1 MNKYLLLILHLCF
14 CTANFSLMAD
24 TIPAFPG
31 AEGHGRFT
39 TGGRGGL
46 VYHVTSL
53 EDDPVNPK
61 FGTLRYF
68 LNKTEKRTI
77 VFDVSGTIFLKDAL
91 NINAGNL
98 TIAGQTAPG
107 DGICLAGYPVHVNSS
122 NIIIRF
128 LRFRMGDLDPNNE
141 DDALGGRGIKN
152 IVIDHCSC
160 SWSVDECVSFYGNE
174 NLTLQWC
181 IISESLRHSNHEKG
195 NHGYGGIWGG
205 ANTSFHHNLLAH
217 HSSRTPRL
225 GAADNTDG
233 RDNVDLRNNVIYNY
247 GLVVGCYG
255 AEGMD
260 ANIIN
265 CYYKPGPSTK
275 TNHNRRSMIIG
286 IGANTTDSA
295 RPKWGK
301 YYIAGNWCSSLS
313 DTYKLPTDSYERNT
327 CLDNWNYGVYNNISE
342 PISAQEKAAMRLS
355 EPNNPGL
362 VTTHTAQVAFEK
374 VLGTAGCS
382 LQRDEIDLRIV
393 DETRRGTATFKG
405 SYTAVGGIIDSQ
417 NDLKPAGAGSDWS
430 PWPTLNSTEPPK
442 DTDQDGM
449 PDAWEEARGLNPRY
463 PLDRN
468 DIAENGYTNLE
479 NYLNSLVEEIVRQEL
494 SDYEFVT
501 GSGQN
506 DLPAAINPP
515 MVAKQKKENNKVWY
529 DLSGRPIES
538 PNARGLYIRRGE
550 KLVIR

>member
-1 MNKYLLLILHLCF
+1 MATKAFQKIYTKITQITKATCSLKAANVGNEELATVDGKLAQVVKIIGDEVTLQVFGGTEGLRTNAEVVFMGKAPSLNVGDQLI
-14 CTANFSLMAD
+14 
-24 TIPAFPG
+24 
-31 AEGHGRFT
+31 GRFFNAFGDPID
-39 TGGRGGL
+39 GGPVPEGKEVEIGGP
-46 VYHVTSL
+46 S
-53 EDDPVNPK
+53 VNPVRRK
-61 FGTLRYF
+61 QPSELIATGIAGIDLNNTL
-68 LNKTEKRTI
+68 
-77 VFDVSGTIFLKDAL
+77 VSGQKIPFFADPDQPYNQVMANVAL
-91 NINAGNL
+91 RA
-98 TIAGQTAPG
+98 QT
-107 DGICLAGYPVHVNSS
+107 D
-122 NIIIRF
+122 
-128 LRFRMGDLDPNNE
+128 
-141 DDALGGRGIKN
+141 K
-152 IVIDHCSC
+152 
-160 SWSVDECVSFYGNE
+160 
-174 NLTLQWC
+174 
-181 IISESLRHSNHEKG
+181 
-195 NHGYGGIWGG
+195 
-205 ANTSFHHNLLAH
+205 
-217 HSSRTPRL
+217 
-225 GAADNTDG
+225 
-233 RDNVDLRNNVIYNY
+233 
-247 GLVVGCYG
+247 
-255 AEGMD
+255 
-260 ANIIN
+260 IIN

-405 SYTAVGGIIDSQ
+405 NFTAVGGIIDSQ

-430 PWPTLNSTEPPK
+430 PWPTLNSTDPPK

-506 DLPAAINPP
+506 DLPTAINPP
-515 MVAKQKKENNKVWY
+515 VVAKQIKENNKVWY
-529 DLSGRPIES
+529 DLSGQAIES

-550 KLVIR
+550 KIVIR